1 MCRYVRVLLC
11 SWIAVRRRSIA
22 FSIFSKGLQSEKSMN
37 LKTCSKRLFPTLA
50 HIFISH
56 FVFDELYLVA
66 RLECEHAWRYCPG
79 GFSLPAV
86 WWEVTLQILLHCS
99 FLDLLRGCLQ
109 SAVFLHFFPGCL
121 LCSEA
126 SELFLEAETPP
137 TGTRDQKALD
147 LDLDWGWILGPVLVT
162 PEGVPQRGWR
172 KGRGPGLFWRGGTLG
187 YLKHSWSPVCSG
199 VQGLWWVV
207 LLNLFISALPS

>member
-1 MCRYVRVLLC
+1 MF
-11 SWIAVRRRSIA
+11 WIAVRRRSTA
-22 FSIFSKGLQSEKSMN
+22 FSIFSKGLHSEKSMN

-79 GFSLPAV
+79 GFSVPAV
-86 WWEVTLQILLHCS
+86 WWEVTLQFLLHCS
-99 FLDLLRGCLQ
+99 FLNLLRGRLQ
-109 SAVFLHFFPGCL
+109 SAVFLHSFPGCL

-137 TGTRDQKALD
+137 PGTQGQKALD
-147 LDLDWGWILGPVLVT
+147 LDLDGLDSRSSPSYTWGGPHSGGG
-162 PEGVPQRGWR
+162 EKGGDQASFGGV
-172 KGRGPGLFWRGGTLG
+172 GRWHT
-187 YLKHSWSPVCSG
+187 
-199 VQGLWWVV
+199 
-207 LLNLFISALPS
+207 